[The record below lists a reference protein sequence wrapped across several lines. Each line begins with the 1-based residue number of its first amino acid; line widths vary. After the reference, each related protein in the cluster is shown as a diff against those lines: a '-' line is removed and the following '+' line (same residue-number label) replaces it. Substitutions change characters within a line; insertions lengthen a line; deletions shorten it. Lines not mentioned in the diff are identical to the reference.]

1 MFTTKNLLFLIG
13 RHMLFAFVSIVIAI
27 IVIFFL
33 SRAIE
38 RTSAK
43 VFETRNLAHTLQKR
57 TELFSTIRHDAE
69 IIGTNNTLME
79 RAFLSSGNI
88 LEFTDALETLALKT
102 SVVQGFRFGTPQPT
116 TIGAPFTIAAVGY
129 DISFPANVSNLITYL
144 KEFERLP
151 YFTKIIG
158 ISFSSQSA
166 SGWKDSGTT
175 SFHAVFYTKQD
186 EL

>member
-13 RHMLFAFVSIVIAI
+13 RHMLFAFVSIIVAI
-27 IVIFFL
+27 TVIFFL

-38 RTSAK
+38 GTSAK
-43 VFETRNLAHTLQKR
+43 VFEARNLAHTLQKR
-57 TELFSTIRHDAE
+57 TELFSTVRRDAE

-102 SVVQGFRFGTPQPT
+102 SVAPGFRFGTPQPT
-116 TIGAPFTIAAVGY
+116 TITAPFTIAAVEY
-129 DISFPANVSNLITYL
+129 DISFPTSVSNLITYL

-151 YFTKIIG
+151 YFTKIAG
-158 ISFSSQSA
+158 VSFSSQSA
-166 SGWKDSGTT
+166 SGWKDAGTA
-175 SFHAVFYTKQD
+175 SFHAIFYTKQE